1 MKQSLLIISYSPIV
15 SDARVIKQVKL
26 FKGRYDVT
34 TCGYGEAP
42 EGVVRHFQ
50 IPDELVY
57 WKKDKKLL
65 LLRQYAKVYSTQ
77 EVTAYLRPILEGM
90 EFDVVLVDDLDPVPF
105 GLFLKPKGGLH
116 VDLHEFSPAQKAE
129 NLPWRLAVAPYLR
142 WLIRRFVTQADSVTT
157 VCQGVADLYEKDFG
171 ITPGIVQNAT
181 PFHDLIPTP
190 VASRLRLVHSG
201 ACLRSRHLDL
211 LIEAVNKVKADVTF
225 DLYLTPNDP
234 GYLAELKEMSGER
247 VRILDPV
254 PYAEL
259 IPTINAYDV
268 GIYMLP
274 PVNANHENALP
285 NKFFDFVQARLA
297 LVFGPSKEMV
307 RIINDH
313 DLGLVTDDFSSDALA
328 RAIDSLDVAQV
339 EAFKAA
345 THRAARALSAEEQE
359 AGWLEPIDALA
370 QKARR

>member
-15 SDARVIKQVKL
+15 NDARVIKQVKL
-26 FKGRYDVT
+26 FTDRYDVT

-42 EGVVRHFQ
+42 AGVVDHIQ

-57 WKKDKKLL
+57 WKKDRKAL
-65 LLRQYAKVYSTQ
+65 LLRQYAKVYSEQ
-77 EVTAYLRPILEGM
+77 EVTRYLRPILEGR
-90 EFDVVLVDDLDPVPF
+90 EFDVVLVDDLDPVPL
-105 GLFLKPKGGLH
+105 GLFLKPKGGVH

-142 WLIRRFVTQADSVTT
+142 WLIRRFVTQADSTTT
-157 VCQGVADLYEKDFG
+157 VCQGIADLYEKDFG

-181 PFHDLIPTP
+181 PYADLIPTP
-190 VASRLRLVHSG
+190 VGQPLRLVHSG

-211 LIEAVNKVKADVTF
+211 LIDGVNEATSDVTF

-234 GYLAELKEMSGER
+234 GYLEELKAKAGGNI
-247 VRILDPV
+247 RILDPV

-259 IPTINAYDV
+259 ISTINAYDV

-285 NKFFDFVQARLA
+285 NKFFDFIQARLA
-297 LVFGPSKEMV
+297 LVFGPSKEMA
-307 RIINDH
+307 RIMSEH
-313 DLGLVTDDFSSDALA
+313 DLGLVARDFTASALA
-328 RAIDSLDVAQV
+328 SAIDSLSADDV
-339 EAFKAA
+339 ERFKASA
-345 THRAARALSAEEQE
+345 HKAARALSAEEQDI
-359 AGWLEPIDALA
+359 GWLEPIDALA
-370 QKARR
+370 QRAR